1 MTTPP
6 ASAAAWIRSGS
17 SNVGERLIV
26 SRARITTPLT
36 LLLAALSLALTS
48 GCSGCNKKK
57 EETPIPAP
65 PPPGAASRDELSTS
79 LGQARGI
86 DEGLAPTS
94 VKWNRVIVLDSK
106 RAVLTGSAVTET
118 IALYTDDAGKTW
130 KSFRSE
136 RDAWASWSASLDGSI
151 VLATGAR
158 DGAPTPQTAKTE
170 ATKVAFGAFDAA
182 ALTAPVPLFPTA
194 KGPVGGVVQ
203 VANAIPVALGPES
216 TALVVEET
224 PRKLTLVYGG
234 KPGAEAVPPLK
245 LPAGEKVIPV
255 PYARPPLMLSLKG
268 RDLWQR
274 PFPAAGK
281 PLDKPQKVANLP
293 SSPALF
299 AELSAPP
306 LCETG
311 AWSFQRVSGPNKRIA
326 VVGVSPGKVLSFPLP
341 DSTLPTTLIGCGANR
356 VVVEAVQAKTGPPV
370 THKDQPD
377 VPVALTCTFAGKCTS
392 PKNAPF
398 RVWPGE
404 HKREIAMAATEK
416 GTLAVMAAR
425 AGQRWGLYLGQSP
438 DGITWERQRVIGE
451 GPTDRGLIELGAL
464 ISFGKRAVLLI
475 SADVTGTSRRGWF
488 VLVSDDG
495 GTSWNP
501 P

>member
-1 MTTPP
+1 M
-6 ASAAAWIRSGS
+6 
-17 SNVGERLIV
+17 
-26 SRARITTPLT
+26 SRAASISFA
-36 LLLAALSLALTS
+36 LAALALPQLL
-48 GCSGCNKKK
+48 GCGGCGKKK
-57 EETPIPAP
+57 EEVAVIPAP

-79 LGQARGI
+79 LGQARGL

-94 VKWNRVIVLDSK
+94 VKWNRVIVLDQK
-106 RAVLTGSAVTET
+106 RAVLTGSVVNES

-130 KSFRSE
+130 KSVRGE
-136 RDAWASWSASLDGSI
+136 RDAWAGWSASLDGGI
-151 VLATGAR
+151 VLANGSR
-158 DGAPTPQTAKTE
+158 DGAPTPQVAR
-170 ATKVAFGAFDAA
+170 ADSTKVAFAAFDDSSI
-182 ALTAPVPLFPTA
+182 TAPVPLFPTQ
-194 KGPVGGVVQ
+194 KGPVTGLVQ
-203 VANAIPVALGPES
+203 VANAVPVALGKG
-216 TALVVEET
+216 TAALVVEET

-234 KPGAEAVPPLK
+234 KPGAEAVAPLK
-245 LPAGEKVIPV
+245 LPAEKIVPV
-255 PYARPPLMLSLKG
+255 PYARPPLMLSVKG
-268 RDLWQR
+268 RDLFQR

-281 PLDKPQKVANLP
+281 PLDKPQRVTNVP
-293 SSPALF
+293 GSSALL

-306 LCETG
+306 LCENG
-311 AWSFQRVSGPNKRIA
+311 AYSFQRITGNNKRLQLVGFSPSK
-326 VVGVSPGKVLSFPLP
+326 VVSFPLP
-341 DSTLPTTLIGCGANR
+341 DSVLPTTQIGCGNNR
-356 VVVEAVQAKTGPPV
+356 IVVEAVQAKTGPPV

-377 VPVALTCTFAGKCTS
+377 VPIAITCDFVGRCTS
-392 PKNAPF
+392 PKNPPF
-398 RVWPGE
+398 RVWQGE

-438 DGITWERQRVIGE
+438 DGTTFERQRVIGE

-464 ISFGKRAVLLI
+464 VSFGKRALLLI